1 MKKDSMS
8 KDAMTPNA
16 PAVAA
21 SHAPSGGAIRIML
34 AVIQRDLS
42 LAFRRKNDSLAVLF
56 FFAVVASLF
65 PLGVGPEAKLL
76 TKIAPGMLWIAALLA
91 AMLSLN
97 RLFAEDFHDG
107 TLDHLLL
114 CALPLPLAVFSKAIA
129 HWINSGLLLA
139 LASPVLALQFNLP
152 AQSTWILFLTLL
164 IGTPLLS
171 LIGSIGAAL
180 TLGTR
185 GGGML
190 ISLVV
195 LPLVIP
201 VLIFGAGAVDA
212 KQAGLSVDGHFYL
225 LGAMLTLAIFFA
237 PLATAAALRIAVD

>member
-1 MKKDSMS
+1 MTQVPRTVVPSTPYPAQTS
-8 KDAMTPNA
+8 SVVAM
-16 PAVAA
+16 
-21 SHAPSGGAIRIML
+21 ML
-34 AVIQRDLS
+34 AVIRRDLG
-42 LAFRRKNDSLAVLF
+42 LALRRKNDSLAVLF

-97 RLFAEDFHDG
+97 RLFAEDFQDG

-114 CALPLPLAVFSKAIA
+114 SAAPLPLTVFSKAIA
-129 HWINSGLLLA
+129 HWMNSGLLLA
-139 LASPVLALQFNLP
+139 LASPILALQFNLP
-152 AQSTWILFLTLL
+152 LASTWILFLTLL

-171 LIGSIGAAL
+171 LIGGIGAAL
-180 TLGTR
+180 TLGAR
-185 GGGML
+185 GGGFL

-212 KQAGLSVDGHFYL
+212 QQAGLSVAGHFYL